1 MWRKIEC
8 VVIYTQD
15 IEKSIRFYEMLG
27 LTKSWDTF
35 QDEQNK
41 WRLVGM
47 TFPDGNSELV
57 LKGNPD
63 LQFSETEII
72 VSDVKETYEML
83 KDNEEVIWV
92 RNPFPNHL
100 VVHVAVMQAP
110 DEDIFVLIGK

>member
-8 VVIYTQD
+8 VAIYTQD
-15 IEKSIRFYEMLG
+15 IEKSIPFYEMLG

-57 LKGNPD
+57 LKDNPD

-72 VSDVKETYEML
+72 VSDVQETYETL
-83 KDNEEVIWV
+83 KDNEEVIWI
-92 RNPFPNHL
+92 RTPFPNHL
-100 VVHVAVMQAP
+100 GGHVAVMQAP
-110 DEDIFVLIGK
+110 DENIFVLIGK

>member
-8 VVIYTQD
+8 VAIYTQD

-47 TFPDGNSELV
+47 TFLMAIQNS
-57 LKGNPD
+57 
-63 LQFSETEII
+63 F
-72 VSDVKETYEML
+72 
-83 KDNEEVIWV
+83 
-92 RNPFPNHL
+92 
-100 VVHVAVMQAP
+100 
-110 DEDIFVLIGK
+110 